1 MVNQMDRRMIVRFDL
16 RLVHQYKLVFDQYIF
31 GSYYHKFV
39 HLGINIS
46 LLMDLLFDQLGKEF
60 LHKFYYLHHMW
71 NLLDNR
77 NKFMLHYSNMN

>member
-16 RLVHQYKLVFDQYIF
+16 RLVHQYKLAFDQYIV
-31 GSYYHKFV
+31 GNYYHKFV

-60 LHKFYYLHHMW
+60 
-71 NLLDNR
+71 
-77 NKFMLHYSNMN
+77 